1 MDRISKLRQNAFFPL
16 DEISRAKIVPVSIE
30 GIQGDPTR
38 AAGAVQAGSE
48 GRGSNRLCTGQWR
61 PVLR

>member
-30 GIQGDPTR
+30 AIQEDPTR
-38 AAGAVQAGSE
+38 AAGAVHAWSE
-48 GRGSNRLCTGQWR
+48 GCSSNRLCTGQWR